1 MNNNTPVTDKKIVDC
16 RAWCCHQAP
25 LRWKLNLKYSLRHA
39 LGENSKRGK
48 KSNQSNTIEPLLAR
62 GCAS

>member
-39 LGENSKRGK
+39 LGENTKHGGK
-48 KSNQSNTIEPLLAR
+48 PR
-62 GCAS
+62 